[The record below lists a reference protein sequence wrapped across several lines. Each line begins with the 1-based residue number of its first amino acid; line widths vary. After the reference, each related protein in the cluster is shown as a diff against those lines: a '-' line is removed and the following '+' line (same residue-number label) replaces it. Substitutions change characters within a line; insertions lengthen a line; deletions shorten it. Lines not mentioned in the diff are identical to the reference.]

1 MTTNTCISCYDL
13 GMSEPPYVLVLD
25 TDKVLRSLWVHAT
38 QASLSYG
45 ATIQWERFD
54 NAVVQFL
61 LSGTAGTWDV
71 DLSSHTEYKANRELI
86 FKSSVK
92 KLKKLSTDANASD
105 VMSFLERKH
114 IETQECRV
122 DLQQKFARVANLNQG
137 ELDRAVAV
145 TDALFATKVM
155 ADVVFAGAAALS
167 GVGFIAAVGAG
178 MSYNLSSKFAI
189 SGHELS
195 KTGIIAFWDSPQA
208 DKTLASQGA
217 GTVVK
222 TATPV
227 AAKVASNI
235 VQNTLKDARM
245 ALAAESAARQ
255 AYQNLMQAGESFA
268 PRMLK
273 DAKVFNAPLSNTRYL
288 SDAAKHSAAGKVS
301 AIGKAGGFITAIW
314 FMKDD
319 IYKAMNGYSASLE
332 K

>member
-1 MTTNTCISCYDL
+1 MTTDLCISCHDI
-13 GMSEPPYVLVLD
+13 GMSEPPHVLVLD
-25 TDKVLRSLWVHAT
+25 TEKVLRSLWVHAT
-38 QASLSYG
+38 QKSLSSG
-45 ATIQWERFD
+45 ASVKWERFD
-54 NAVVQFL
+54 NAVVQYFL
-61 LSGTAGTWDV
+61 KGTAGTWDI
-71 DLSSHTEYKANRELI
+71 DLSSHAEYKANREQI
-86 FKSSVK
+86 FQSSVK
-92 KLKKLSTDANASD
+92 ELKKISTSANASD
-105 VMSFLERKH
+105 VMSFLERKNS
-114 IETQECRV
+114 EGQEFRD
-122 DLQQKFARVANLNQG
+122 DLKRKFAKVASLNQG
-137 ELDRAVAV
+137 ALDGAVAV

-167 GVGFIAAVGAG
+167 GIGFVAAVGAG
-178 MSYNLSSKFAI
+178 VTYNLSSKYAI

-195 KTGIIAFWDSPQA
+195 KAGIIAFWDSPQA

-227 AAKVASNI
+227 AAKVASNV

-301 AIGKAGGFITAIW
+301 AIGKAGGFVTAIW

-319 IYKAMNGYSASLE
+319 IYKAMNGYSASL